1 MFHMEI
7 QTAQKH
13 IVANVET
20 IIFIVAGLVAN
31 VETIL
36 YTLGHVWSNIDY

>member
-7 QTAQKH
+7 QTAKKN